1 MFCSIFRE
9 NYKIHLTW
17 RYKRRWTL
25 CDNYA
30 RLKCWK
36 SDKNYQGIFN
46 CQLQQFQRSNQ
57 VLGRLISS
65 WSLSL
70 QIAASLMLMF
80 LFPVVLDIMIM
91 INSAL
96 MAKQILTLNKNSK
109 EVLRSKETNAKYE
122 KNCDICGK
130 IFYNSLKY
138 AKPKYSSHPNK
149 NNKVFNC
156 QDPNCMET
164 FSNKHLLNLHLKRKH
179 SNLSIVCTHCGKSFA
194 RSDVLLKHVRNIH

>member
-1 MFCSIFRE
+1 
-9 NYKIHLTW
+9 
-17 RYKRRWTL
+17 
-25 CDNYA
+25 
-30 RLKCWK
+30 
-36 SDKNYQGIFN
+36 
-46 CQLQQFQRSNQ
+46 
-57 VLGRLISS
+57 
-65 WSLSL
+65 
-70 QIAASLMLMF
+70 
-80 LFPVVLDIMIM
+80 
-91 INSAL
+91 

-109 EVLRSKETNAKYE
+109 EVLRSKEPNAKYE

>member
-1 MFCSIFRE
+1 MI
-9 NYKIHLTW
+9 I
-17 RYKRRWTL
+17 
-25 CDNYA
+25 
-30 RLKCWK
+30 
-36 SDKNYQGIFN
+36 I
-46 CQLQQFQRSNQ
+46 
-57 VLGRLISS
+57 
-65 WSLSL
+65 
-70 QIAASLMLMF
+70 IAASLMLMF

-130 IFYNSLKY
+130 ILYNSLKY
-138 AKPKYSSHPNK
+138 AKPKYTSHPNK

>member
-1 MFCSIFRE
+1 MI
-9 NYKIHLTW
+9 I
-17 RYKRRWTL
+17 
-25 CDNYA
+25 
-30 RLKCWK
+30 
-36 SDKNYQGIFN
+36 I
-46 CQLQQFQRSNQ
+46 
-57 VLGRLISS
+57 
-65 WSLSL
+65 
-70 QIAASLMLMF
+70 IAASLMLMF

-96 MAKQILTLNKNSK
+96 MAKQILTLIKNSK

-122 KNCDICGK
+122 KICDICGK

>member
-1 MFCSIFRE
+1 
-9 NYKIHLTW
+9 
-17 RYKRRWTL
+17 
-25 CDNYA
+25 
-30 RLKCWK
+30 
-36 SDKNYQGIFN
+36 
-46 CQLQQFQRSNQ
+46 
-57 VLGRLISS
+57 
-65 WSLSL
+65 
-70 QIAASLMLMF
+70 MLLF

-194 RSDVLLKHVRNIH
+194 RSDVLLKHLRNIH

>member
-1 MFCSIFRE
+1 
-9 NYKIHLTW
+9 
-17 RYKRRWTL
+17 
-25 CDNYA
+25 
-30 RLKCWK
+30 
-36 SDKNYQGIFN
+36 
-46 CQLQQFQRSNQ
+46 
-57 VLGRLISS
+57 
-65 WSLSL
+65 
-70 QIAASLMLMF
+70 MLLF

-122 KNCDICGK
+122 KICDICGK
-130 IFYNSLKY
+130 IFYNSLKF
-138 AKPKYSSHPNK
+138 AKHKYSSHPNK
-149 NNKVFNC
+149 NNKVFKC

>member
-1 MFCSIFRE
+1 MI
-9 NYKIHLTW
+9 I
-17 RYKRRWTL
+17 
-25 CDNYA
+25 
-30 RLKCWK
+30 
-36 SDKNYQGIFN
+36 I
-46 CQLQQFQRSNQ
+46 
-57 VLGRLISS
+57 
-65 WSLSL
+65 
-70 QIAASLMLMF
+70 IAASLMLMF

>member
-1 MFCSIFRE
+1 MI
-9 NYKIHLTW
+9 I
-17 RYKRRWTL
+17 
-25 CDNYA
+25 
-30 RLKCWK
+30 
-36 SDKNYQGIFN
+36 I
-46 CQLQQFQRSNQ
+46 
-57 VLGRLISS
+57 
-65 WSLSL
+65 
-70 QIAASLMLMF
+70 IAASLMLMF

-122 KNCDICGK
+122 KNCDISGK

>member
-1 MFCSIFRE
+1 MI
-9 NYKIHLTW
+9 I
-17 RYKRRWTL
+17 
-25 CDNYA
+25 
-30 RLKCWK
+30 
-36 SDKNYQGIFN
+36 I
-46 CQLQQFQRSNQ
+46 
-57 VLGRLISS
+57 
-65 WSLSL
+65 
-70 QIAASLMLMF
+70 IAASLMLMF

-96 MAKQILTLNKNSK
+96 MAKQILTLIKNSK

>member
-1 MFCSIFRE
+1 MIM
-9 NYKIHLTW
+9 I
-17 RYKRRWTL
+17 
-25 CDNYA
+25 
-30 RLKCWK
+30 
-36 SDKNYQGIFN
+36 
-46 CQLQQFQRSNQ
+46 
-57 VLGRLISS
+57 
-65 WSLSL
+65 
-70 QIAASLMLMF
+70 IAASLMLMF

-96 MAKQILTLNKNSK
+96 MAKQILTLIKNSK

>member
-1 MFCSIFRE
+1 MI
-9 NYKIHLTW
+9 
-17 RYKRRWTL
+17 
-25 CDNYA
+25 
-30 RLKCWK
+30 
-36 SDKNYQGIFN
+36 
-46 CQLQQFQRSNQ
+46 
-57 VLGRLISS
+57 
-65 WSLSL
+65 
-70 QIAASLMLMF
+70 IAASLMLMF

-122 KNCDICGK
+122 KICDICGK

>member
-1 MFCSIFRE
+1 MI
-9 NYKIHLTW
+9 I
-17 RYKRRWTL
+17 
-25 CDNYA
+25 
-30 RLKCWK
+30 
-36 SDKNYQGIFN
+36 I
-46 CQLQQFQRSNQ
+46 
-57 VLGRLISS
+57 
-65 WSLSL
+65 
-70 QIAASLMLMF
+70 IAASLMLMF

-194 RSDVLLKHVRNIH
+194 RSDVLLKHLRNIH

>member
-1 MFCSIFRE
+1 MIM
-9 NYKIHLTW
+9 I
-17 RYKRRWTL
+17 
-25 CDNYA
+25 
-30 RLKCWK
+30 
-36 SDKNYQGIFN
+36 
-46 CQLQQFQRSNQ
+46 
-57 VLGRLISS
+57 
-65 WSLSL
+65 
-70 QIAASLMLMF
+70 IAASLMLMF

>member
-1 MFCSIFRE
+1 MI
-9 NYKIHLTW
+9 
-17 RYKRRWTL
+17 
-25 CDNYA
+25 
-30 RLKCWK
+30 
-36 SDKNYQGIFN
+36 
-46 CQLQQFQRSNQ
+46 
-57 VLGRLISS
+57 
-65 WSLSL
+65 
-70 QIAASLMLMF
+70 IAASLMLMF

>member
-1 MFCSIFRE
+1 MI
-9 NYKIHLTW
+9 I
-17 RYKRRWTL
+17 
-25 CDNYA
+25 
-30 RLKCWK
+30 
-36 SDKNYQGIFN
+36 I
-46 CQLQQFQRSNQ
+46 
-57 VLGRLISS
+57 
-65 WSLSL
+65 
-70 QIAASLMLMF
+70 IAASLMLMF

-179 SNLSIVCTHCGKSFA
+179 SNLSIVCIHCGKSFARFA

>member
-1 MFCSIFRE
+1 MIM
-9 NYKIHLTW
+9 I
-17 RYKRRWTL
+17 
-25 CDNYA
+25 
-30 RLKCWK
+30 
-36 SDKNYQGIFN
+36 
-46 CQLQQFQRSNQ
+46 
-57 VLGRLISS
+57 
-65 WSLSL
+65 
-70 QIAASLMLMF
+70 IAASLMLMF

-122 KNCDICGK
+122 KICDICGK

>member
-1 MFCSIFRE
+1 MI
-9 NYKIHLTW
+9 I
-17 RYKRRWTL
+17 
-25 CDNYA
+25 
-30 RLKCWK
+30 
-36 SDKNYQGIFN
+36 I
-46 CQLQQFQRSNQ
+46 
-57 VLGRLISS
+57 
-65 WSLSL
+65 
-70 QIAASLMLMF
+70 IAGSLMLLF

>member
-1 MFCSIFRE
+1 MI
-9 NYKIHLTW
+9 I
-17 RYKRRWTL
+17 
-25 CDNYA
+25 
-30 RLKCWK
+30 
-36 SDKNYQGIFN
+36 I
-46 CQLQQFQRSNQ
+46 
-57 VLGRLISS
+57 
-65 WSLSL
+65 
-70 QIAASLMLMF
+70 IAASLMLMF

-96 MAKQILTLNKNSK
+96 MAKQILTLIKNSK

-138 AKPKYSSHPNK
+138 AKPKYSSLPNK

>member
-1 MFCSIFRE
+1 MI
-9 NYKIHLTW
+9 
-17 RYKRRWTL
+17 
-25 CDNYA
+25 
-30 RLKCWK
+30 
-36 SDKNYQGIFN
+36 
-46 CQLQQFQRSNQ
+46 
-57 VLGRLISS
+57 
-65 WSLSL
+65 
-70 QIAASLMLMF
+70 IAASLMLMF

-194 RSDVLLKHVRNIH
+194 RSDVLLKHVRNVHNKH